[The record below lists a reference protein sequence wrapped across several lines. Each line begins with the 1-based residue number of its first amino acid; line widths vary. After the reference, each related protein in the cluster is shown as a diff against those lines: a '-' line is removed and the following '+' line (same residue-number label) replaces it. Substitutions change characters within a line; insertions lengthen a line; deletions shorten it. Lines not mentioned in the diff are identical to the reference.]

1 MLICC
6 GKTVFVSK
14 LNISLSPIETFNLI
28 LSTKSIENI
37 LGGDWHFYCLTWN
50 GKTGIFRFFYDGVIF
65 GNAIEHEKLK
75 TSLPKTG
82 NISVGKTFDQDT
94 SVRISYLNVW
104 SVELTKHSVLA
115 MSAGGLNVNGDAMA
129 WRNVR
134 KGIVGVI
141 RISKSVVVY
150 FPG

>member
-1 MLICC
+1 MYHYRRL
-6 GKTVFVSK
+6 KHS
-14 LNISLSPIETFNLI
+14 NLI
-28 LSTKSIENI
+28 FSTKSIKNI
-37 LGGDWHFYCLTWN
+37 LSGNWHFYCLTWN

-65 GNAIEHEKLK
+65 GSAIEHEKLK

-82 NISVGKTFDQDT
+82 NISVGKTFVQGT

-115 MSAGGLNVNGDAMA
+115 MSAGGLNVNGNVMA
-129 WRNVR
+129 WRDVR
-134 KGIVGVI
+134 KGIVGAI
-141 RISKSVVVY
+141 RIRKTAVPY

>member
-1 MLICC
+1 M
-6 GKTVFVSK
+6 KR
-14 LNISLSPIETFNLI
+14 NISFFADWNILI
-28 LSTKSIENI
+28 WYTCSTKSIGI
-37 LGGDWHFYCLTWN
+37 SSKSSVDWHFHCLTWN

-82 NISVGKTFDQDT
+82 NISVGNKFMLEPSFIDGT
-94 SVRISYLNVW
+94 SVRMSYLNVW

-115 MSAGGLNVNGDAMA
+115 MSAGGLNINGDVMA
-129 WRNVR
+129 WRDVR
-134 KGIVGVI
+134 KGIVGTI
-141 RISKSVVVY
+141 RTTKSVVLY